1 MGDFVVIKAV
11 SLDVYNTLIDLRKY
25 YLLIAEELADIM
37 KEDPR
42 IVAEKIIKAHKDAL
56 KHRLFGGFKRIII
69 ESADMYAKSLGVRRE
84 DIYRAI
90 IRTMDRKELEELIFP
105 DVREALELLKKKK
118 VLIATIGN
126 VLSWPGMVTR
136 YLLYKNNI
144 LDYFDLTVFMDE
156 VGYMKPQK
164 EIFLFTADQLGININ
179 ELLHVGDSPENDLA
193 GALLAGAKATLI
205 NRGLEIPI
213 ARIGRNAFIINDLR
227 KLVEV
232 IDEFSHDEDIGKKV
246 YT

>member
-1 MGDFVVIKAV
+1 MIRAV
-11 SLDVYNTLIDLRKY
+11 SLDVYNTLINLRKY
-25 YLLIAEELADIM
+25 YLLIADELAKIIG
-37 KEDPR
+37 EDPR
-42 IVAEKIIKAHKDAL
+42 IVAEKIVKTHKEAL
-56 KHRLFGGFKRIII
+56 KHRLFGGFKRVII

-90 IRTMDRKELEELIFP
+90 IRTLDRDETKELIFP
-105 DVREALELLKKKK
+105 DVKEALRMLRERN

-126 VLSWPGMVTR
+126 ILSWPGMVTR
-136 YLLYKNNI
+136 YLLEKNGV
-144 LDYFDLTVFMDE
+144 LEYFDLTMFMDE

-164 EIFLFTADQLGININ
+164 EIFLFTAEQLGININ

-205 NRGLEIPI
+205 NRSLEIPI

-227 KLVEV
+227 KLVDV
-232 IDEFSHDEDIGKKV
+232 IEELNKDEDMGKKV
-246 YT
+246 FT

>member
-1 MGDFVVIKAV
+1 MIRAV
-11 SLDVYNTLIDLRKY
+11 SLDVYNTLINLRKY
-25 YLLIAEELADIM
+25 YLLIADELAKIIG
-37 KEDPR
+37 EDPR
-42 IVAEKIIKAHKDAL
+42 VVAERIIKTHKEAL
-56 KHRLFGGFKRIII
+56 KHRLFGGFKRVII

-90 IRTMDRKELEELIFP
+90 IRTMDREELKELIFP
-105 DVREALELLKKKK
+105 DVKEALELLRKKN

-136 YLLYKNNI
+136 YLLYKNNV

-164 EIFLFTADQLGININ
+164 EIFLFTAEQLGIGID

-193 GALLAGAKATLI
+193 GALLAGAKAVLI
-205 NRGLEIPI
+205 NRDLEVSM
-213 ARIGRNAFIINDLR
+213 ARIGRNAFIVNDLR
-227 KLVEV
+227 KLVDV
-232 IDEFSHDEDIGKKV
+232 IDEFNRDEDLRKKV
-246 YT
+246 IT

>member
-1 MGDFVVIKAV
+1 VIRAV
-11 SLDVYNTLIDLRKY
+11 SLDVYNTLINLRKY
-25 YLLIAEELADIM
+25 YLLIADELAKIIG
-37 KEDPR
+37 EDPR
-42 IVAEKIIKAHKDAL
+42 VVAERIIKTHKEAL

-90 IRTMDRKELEELIFP
+90 IRTMDREELKELIFP
-105 DVREALELLKKKK
+105 DVKEALELLRKKN

-136 YLLYKNNI
+136 YLLYKNNV

-164 EIFLFTADQLGININ
+164 EIFLFTAEQLGIGID

-193 GALLAGAKATLI
+193 GALLAGAKAVLI
-205 NRGLEIPI
+205 NRDLEVSM
-213 ARIGRNAFIINDLR
+213 ARIGRNAFIVNDLR
-227 KLVEV
+227 KLVDI
-232 IDEFSHDEDIGKKV
+232 IDEFNRDEDLGKKV
-246 YT
+246 FT

>member
-1 MGDFVVIKAV
+1 MIRAV
-11 SLDVYNTLIDLRKY
+11 SLDVYNTLINLKKY
-25 YLLIAEELADIM
+25 YLLIADELAKIIG
-37 KEDPR
+37 EDPR
-42 IVAEKIIKAHKDAL
+42 VVAERIVKTHKEAL

-90 IRTMDRKELEELIFP
+90 IRTMDREELKELIFP
-105 DVREALELLKKKK
+105 DVKEALELLRKKN

-136 YLLYKNNI
+136 YLLYKNNV

-164 EIFLFTADQLGININ
+164 EIFLFTAEQLGIGID

-193 GALLAGAKATLI
+193 GALLAGAKAVLI
-205 NRGLEIPI
+205 NRDLEVSM
-213 ARIGRNAFIINDLR
+213 ARIGRSAFIVNDLR
-227 KLVEV
+227 KLVDV
-232 IDEFSHDEDIGKKV
+232 IDEFNRDEDLGKKV
-246 YT
+246 IT

>member
-1 MGDFVVIKAV
+1 VIRAV
-11 SLDVYNTLIDLRKY
+11 SLDVYNTLINLKKY
-25 YLLIAEELADIM
+25 YLLIADELAKIIG
-37 KEDPR
+37 EDPR
-42 IVAEKIIKAHKDAL
+42 VVAERIVKTHKEAL

-90 IRTMDRKELEELIFP
+90 IRTMDREELKELIFP
-105 DVREALELLKKKK
+105 DVKEALELLRKKN

-136 YLLYKNNI
+136 YLLYKNNV

-164 EIFLFTADQLGININ
+164 EIFLFTAEQLGIGID

-193 GALLAGAKATLI
+193 GALLAGAKAVLI
-205 NRGLEIPI
+205 NRDLEVSM
-213 ARIGRNAFIINDLR
+213 ARIGRNAFIVNDLR
-227 KLVEV
+227 KLVDV
-232 IDEFSHDEDIGKKV
+232 IDEFNRDEDLGKKV
-246 YT
+246 IT

>member
-1 MGDFVVIKAV
+1 MIRAV
-11 SLDVYNTLIDLRKY
+11 SLDVYNTLINLRKY
-25 YLLIAEELADIM
+25 YLLIADELAKIIG
-37 KEDPR
+37 EDPR
-42 IVAEKIIKAHKDAL
+42 VVAERIVKTHKEAL
-56 KHRLFGGFKRIII
+56 KHRLFGGFKRVII

-90 IRTMDRKELEELIFP
+90 IRTMDREELKELIFS
-105 DVREALELLKKKK
+105 DVKEALELLRKKN

-136 YLLYKNNI
+136 YLLYKNNV

-164 EIFLFTADQLGININ
+164 EIFLFTAEQLGIGID

-193 GALLAGAKATLI
+193 GALLAGAKAVLI
-205 NRGLEIPI
+205 NRDLEVSM
-213 ARIGRNAFIINDLR
+213 ARIGRNAFIVNDLR
-227 KLVEV
+227 KLVDI
-232 IDEFSHDEDIGKKV
+232 IDEFNRDEDLGKKV
-246 YT
+246 FT

>member
-1 MGDFVVIKAV
+1 MIRAV
-11 SLDVYNTLIDLRKY
+11 SLDVYNTLINLRKY
-25 YLLIAEELADIM
+25 YLLIADELAKIIG
-37 KEDPR
+37 EDPR
-42 IVAEKIIKAHKDAL
+42 VVAERIVKTHKEAL

-90 IRTMDRKELEELIFP
+90 IRTMDREELKELIFP
-105 DVREALELLKKKK
+105 DVKEALELLRKKN

-136 YLLYKNNI
+136 YLLYKNNV

-164 EIFLFTADQLGININ
+164 EIFLFTAEQLGIGID

-193 GALLAGAKATLI
+193 GALLAGAKAVLI
-205 NRGLEIPI
+205 NRDLEVSM
-213 ARIGRNAFIINDLR
+213 ARIGRNAFIVNDLR
-227 KLVEV
+227 KLVDV
-232 IDEFSHDEDIGKKV
+232 IDEFNRDEDLGKKV
-246 YT
+246 IT